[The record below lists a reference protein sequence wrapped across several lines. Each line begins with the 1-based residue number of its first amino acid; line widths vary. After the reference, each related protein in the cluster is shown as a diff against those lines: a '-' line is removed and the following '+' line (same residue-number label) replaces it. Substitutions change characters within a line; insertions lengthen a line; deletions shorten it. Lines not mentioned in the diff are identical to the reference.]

1 MKKLKLLTAVVILA
15 MSSTLASAQIAFAIK
30 GGANLSN
37 FYSDELSD
45 KNTKVGFHVGLQADY
60 EFTPNMA
67 IQPGLFFTTKGSK
80 ITTEYQEKEG
90 EFSQNLMYLQLPVHF
105 AYKQDI
111 TPGTRIVF
119 HAGPYVAYG
128 VGGKSKVTA
137 GSITLESDK
146 AVSYTHLDVYKR
158 QIVFFVTILPLH
170 GLSTTFG
177 QLHKNPTLPFDFLV
191 SKFNGFKH
199 FCFRNLAHFAFYHQD
214 IVNGSSHYNIDIG
227 IF

>member
-1 MKKLKLLTAVVILA
+1 MNLIMKKLKLLTAVVILA

-146 AVSYTHLDVYKR
+146 VFGDGLLQYKS
-158 QIVFFVTILPLH
+158 FDA
-170 GLSTTFG
+170 GLGLGIGGEFG
-177 QLHKNPTLPFDFLV
+177 PFLIDLGWDMGLV
-191 SKFNGFKH
+191 
-199 FCFRNLAHFAFYHQD
+199 D
-214 IVNGSSHYNIDIG
+214 ISNIDDGGVKNQNAYLSIG
-227 IF
+227 FRFD